1 MVGEVA
7 LLELHHRE
15 RIYNDPIDGERI
27 YNEERIY
34 NDPMNGERIYSDPM
48 HMWHEMRPYSRI
60 IIRETGPLAPFYIVD
75 PCDQIQDF
83 YPDQYSQIS
92 K

>member
-1 MVGEVA
+1 MSSGTPQK
-7 LLELHHRE
+7 
-15 RIYNDPIDGERI
+15 RIDDDQTLIRPGKADR
-27 YNEERIY
+27 
-34 NDPMNGERIYSDPM
+34 DQTPQK